1 MVCSEVARKKSLIMI
16 SGITEEEP
24 ALVEFKA
31 GVVRSMKQYN
41 VGLVKT
47 FANAED
53 FLADL
58 HSPE

>member
-1 MVCSEVARKKSLIMI
+1 MI
-16 SGITEEEP
+16 SGITKEEP

-31 GVVRSMKQYN
+31 GVVRRMKQYN
-41 VGLVKT
+41 AGLVKT

-58 HSPE
+58 HSSE